1 MARRTLEVHIKSAIA
16 LPHPAAMLEIASEE
30 AREDPMCRWI
40 AYRGETI
47 PLEQYVTAPAHS
59 LVVQSQR
66 ALESTA
72 ATNGDGFGMGWY
84 GEHPEPGLYREVRP
98 AWSDENLRYLC
109 RHIQSHLYFAHV
121 RAATGTPITRPNCHP
136 FACGRWLFMHNGIIG
151 NWARLRRRAEALIP
165 DEFYGSRI
173 GTTDSEAVF
182 LAILGA
188 GGDKDPVGATAR
200 VLTSLTEMV
209 SSKGYH
215 EPLRFTAA
223 LANGHDLYAFRYAA
237 NDQANSLY
245 YRESGDN
252 VVIVSEPLD
261 ADRVRWKQVPPGRV
275 IVAREGERVAIEPFL
290 AEQRVA
296 AE

>member
-1 MARRTLEVHIKSAIA
+1 
-16 LPHPAAMLEIASEE
+16 
-30 AREDPMCRWI
+30 MCRWI

-84 GEHPEPGLYREVRP
+84 GEHAEPGLYREVRP

-109 RHIQSHLYFAHV
+109 RHIRSHLYFAHV
-121 RAATGTPITRPNCHP
+121 RASTGTPITRPNCHP
-136 FACGRWLFMHNGIIG
+136 FACGRWLFMHNGMIG
-151 NWARLRRRAEALIP
+151 NWSRLRRKVEALIP
-165 DEFYGSRI
+165 DELYGSRI

-200 VLTSLTEMV
+200 VLATLTDMV
-209 SSKGYH
+209 TTTTTRSRCASRRRW
-215 EPLRFTAA
+215 PTAA
-223 LANGHDLYAFRYAA
+223 TSTPSAIPPTTTPTT
-237 NDQANSLY
+237 LY

-252 VVIVSEPLD
+252 VVVVSEPLD
-261 ADRVRWKQVPPGRV
+261 GERAHWKPVPPGHA
-275 IVAREGERVAIEPFL
+275 IVARAGEPVCLEPLL
-290 AEQRVA
+290 AEQQAA